1 MEGEAD
7 RGEAW
12 CFLLVFWGNASLPGS
27 ASEQR
32 SGQKDHREVLSAT
45 IQYRVSTM
53 DTENGDGSE
62 FSQPK

>member
-12 CFLLVFWGNASLPGS
+12 CFLLVFRGNVSLSGS
-27 ASEQR
+27 ASEHR

-45 IQYRVSTM
+45 IQYHVSAM